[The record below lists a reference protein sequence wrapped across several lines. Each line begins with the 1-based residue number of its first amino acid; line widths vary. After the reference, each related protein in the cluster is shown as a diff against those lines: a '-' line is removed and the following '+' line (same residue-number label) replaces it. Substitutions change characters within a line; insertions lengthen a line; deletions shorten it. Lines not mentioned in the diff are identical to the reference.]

1 MTWHEALAKLGFTG
15 FMSWEDEM
23 KAVQSRANPLPALH
37 EAVLTPETF
46 DR

>member
-1 MTWHEALAKLGFTG
+1 MTWHEALAKLGSRG
-15 FMSWEDEM
+15 SWAGEM
-23 KAVQSRANPLPALH
+23 KAVQCRANPEPALH